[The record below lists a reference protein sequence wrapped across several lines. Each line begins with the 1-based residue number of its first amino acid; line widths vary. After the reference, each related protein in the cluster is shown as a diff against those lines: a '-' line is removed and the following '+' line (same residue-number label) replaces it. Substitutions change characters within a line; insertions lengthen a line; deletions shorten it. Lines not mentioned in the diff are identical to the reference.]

1 MLEMSQHLSQKIQI
15 WSIGETRVIM
25 GIFEKIRQTIIVNF
39 LSSRTNLT
47 LVQCMLYLIIGY
59 VMGQYLDWFRM
70 ILMFVLLFG
79 IQFITRTKAVADGMM
94 FGHLMEH
101 NNMKTNE
108 FLRHMKEEADKI
120 NKQDL
125 N

>member
-1 MLEMSQHLSQKIQI
+1 
-15 WSIGETRVIM
+15 M
-25 GIFEKIRQTIIVNF
+25 GIFGKIRQTIIVNF

-94 FGHLMEH
+94 FGQLMEH
-101 NNMKTNE
+101 HGMDANEIVRRMKDEVDKMN
-108 FLRHMKEEADKI
+108 KE
-120 NKQDL
+120 DL

>member
-1 MLEMSQHLSQKIQI
+1 
-15 WSIGETRVIM
+15 M
-25 GIFEKIRQTIIVNF
+25 GIFGKIRQTIIVNF

-59 VMGQYLDWFRM
+59 VMGQYLDWIRM
-70 ILMFVLLFG
+70 IIMFVLLFG

-94 FGHLMEH
+94 FRQIMMD
-101 NNMKTNE
+101 NKVDANE
-108 FLRHMKEEADKI
+108 IVRMIKRETDRM
-120 NKQDL
+120 NKDDL